1 MITNEQDTGVE
12 EVGPNPNSRGK
23 EWLMTAL
30 PPLIGPREPN
40 NDDNEREE
48 LPKVQ

>member
-1 MITNEQDTGVE
+1 M
-12 EVGPNPNSRGK
+12 GPNPNSRGK

-40 NDDNEREE
+40 NDGNEREE